1 MTTRKEAQERT
12 AALVAL
18 RKKHEASVTRTQEL
32 VKEQN
37 AVRKRLRAALQEG
50 PMTVPDLARK
60 TDLPSER
67 VLWHITAMRK
77 YDLVVETGIDEAGE
91 YYLYGLPE
99 EAGR

>member
-1 MTTRKEAQERT
+1 MTDRKKAQERT

-18 RKKHEASVTRTQEL
+18 RKKHEETVTRTQER

-37 AVRKRLRAALQEG
+37 AFRKLLRTALKQG
-50 PMTVPDLARK
+50 PMSVPDLART
-60 TDLPSER
+60 TDLPPEQ

-77 YDLVVETGIDEAGE
+77 YDLLMETGLDEAGE